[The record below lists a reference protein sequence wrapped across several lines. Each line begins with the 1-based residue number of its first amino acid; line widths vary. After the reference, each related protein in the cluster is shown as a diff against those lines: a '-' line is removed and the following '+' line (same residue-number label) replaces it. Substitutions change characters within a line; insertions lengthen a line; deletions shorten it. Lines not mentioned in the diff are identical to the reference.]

1 MKSLFRL
8 LTALHVWA
16 YRLSRGRLLGRIGSL
31 EFLLLTTIGRRTGK
45 KRVIP
50 LGWIDHEE
58 GYLLVASNSGGPANP
73 GWFYNLKSHPQVTV
87 EVMDRVVRAT
97 AEVLSGEART
107 QAWRQ
112 VLAAAPLYTR
122 YERRTTR
129 EIPLIILRPRT

>member
-1 MKSLFRL
+1 MKSFFRL
-8 LTALHVWA
+8 LTAFHVWL
-16 YRLSRGRLLGRIGSL
+16 YRLSGGKLAGRIGDL

-45 KRVIP
+45 NRTIP

-58 GYLLVASNSGGPANP
+58 GFLIVASNSGGPSNP
-73 GWFYNLKSHPQVTV
+73 GWFHNLKGNPEVTV
-87 EVMDRVVRAT
+87 EVMDRVLGAT

-112 VLAAAPLYTR
+112 VLAAAPLYAR

-129 EIPLIILRPRT
+129 EIPLILLRPGK